1 MDREV
6 IFRDYQ
12 EQVATDHNNIQ
23 DYVQTAMDNIV
34 HDAVAATR
42 KYSGLMATKTGQV
55 EVTVGAGR
63 VYDAGA
69 VYNLRSVLT
78 QSLATYVAAAA
89 RRMVTISAYGQ
100 TVETDVETR
109 DYLTDVDT
117 GTVEPRAVAM
127 TRSRDV
133 QIVFTAGA
141 EAADPVPPAVP
152 ATHVVIANILLDT
165 TQIIS
170 IDMQD
175 QNAVVST
182 DALDIRTD
190 LLEAFKAIIEP
201 RVTSLASD
209 LADLANRVSGLSDKQ
224 DLSRVVEDLARVK
237 ESLRYPSDASGF
249 DADFFLDINKSDT
262 TNTLLLGYDTKIQE
276 GIRFPDANAN
286 QFEISLFSAN
296 DPNASNVGGFLMP
309 KYIEVVKVQT
319 GAYKE
324 SLGIA
329 QYGYQVHNMQVGY
342 MSRTRLRYGGG
353 LEVCTNGN
361 NYNIP
366 GQPANATNLYDF
378 GSVGFTTYYQNYQDT
393 APGMQWH
400 QGYRTDN
407 WWLDT
412 WEEPFMYDVYTNQAI
427 TGAQVA
433 QTFLVSNDMIA
444 TRVGFYIT
452 AKGAN
457 EDIHI
462 ALAEV
467 TAGQPDLT
475 KVCLKTVYPQASIV
489 NGWNTLPI
497 QPTFLAK
504 GKRYAFVF
512 ISNANHQIGMTSGQS
527 YLDGTFF
534 YSTDGLYYL
543 GDLTKDMMIQVYGAQ
558 FAAAQ
563 VAIEFAPIT
572 LDGGFR
578 TVDILTEQWVPGSCD
593 LVYEMRPNGSGQWE
607 PLVPDNSGVLAQ
619 APPLAQFRAR
629 FVGTQDMMP
638 ILHLT
643 GSRVTVYRPKTAFK
657 HVSKAQTVPAMSS
670 TANNLVMEIL
680 LEGFDSTPH
689 TYGITVRVGSTE
701 YNPVTTVSAVK
712 DATAKRVQKTFTFS
726 LPAGTTSFVIEQ
738 TGTTNSPQV
747 TYHVAERVYYTK

>member
-1 MDREV
+1 MDRQV

-34 HDAVAATR
+34 SDAVSATR
-42 KYSGLMATKTGQV
+42 KYSGLMVTKTGQV

-63 VYDAGA
+63 IYDKGA
-69 VYNLRSVLT
+69 VYALRSVLT

-89 RRMVTISAYGQ
+89 RRVITISAYGQ
-100 TVETDVETR
+100 EVETDVETR

-117 GTVEPRAVAM
+117 GTVEPRAVSM
-127 TRSRDV
+127 TRSRDA

-152 ATHVVIANILLDT
+152 ATHVVIANVVVDT
-165 TQIIS
+165 TQIVS

-190 LLEAFKAIIEP
+190 LLETFRSIIEP

-209 LADLANRVSGLSDKQ
+209 LADLANRITGLSSQ
-224 DLSRVVEDLARVK
+224 SDLTRVFLDLARVK
-237 ESLRYPSDASGF
+237 ESLKFPADASGY
-249 DADFFLDINKSDT
+249 DADYFLLPDKSDYG
-262 TNTLLLGYDTKIQE
+262 NTQMLGYDAKVEE
-276 GIRFPDANAN
+276 GIRFNDANAN

-296 DPNASNVGGFLMP
+296 DPNASLVGGYLMP
-309 KYIEVVKVQT
+309 KYTNALKIQT
-319 GAYKE
+319 GSYTE

-342 MSRTRLRYGGG
+342 MARTRVRYGGSYS
-353 LEVCTNGN
+353 VCTNGN
-361 NYNIP
+361 QWATP
-366 GQPANATNLYDF
+366 GEASPMANLYDF
-378 GSVGFTTYYQNYQDT
+378 NTTEFQTVTNYPPTLDHPY
-393 APGMQWH
+393 AWS
-400 QGYRTDN
+400 RTDYY
-407 WWLDT
+407 WIDT
-412 WEEPFMYDVYTNQAI
+412 WEEPFMYEVTANLAI
-427 TGAQVA
+427 NGAQVA
-433 QTFLVSNDMIA
+433 QTFLVSNDIIA
-444 TRVGFYIT
+444 TQLGFYIT
-452 AKGAN
+452 QKAAN

-462 ALAEV
+462 ALCEV
-467 TAGQPDLT
+467 TAGQPDLD
-475 KVCLKTVYPQASIV
+475 KVCLKTTYSQANIV
-489 NGWNTLPI
+489 TGWNLCPI

-534 YSTDGLYYL
+534 YSTDGIYYM

-558 FAAAQ
+558 FASSQ

-578 TVDILTEQWVPGSCD
+578 DIDILAEQWVPGSCE
-593 LVYEMRPNGSGQWE
+593 LVYEMRPNGTGQWQ
-607 PLVPDNSGVLAQ
+607 PLIADNAGVLAV

-629 FVGTQDMMP
+629 FVGTTDMMP
-638 ILHLT
+638 ILHLA
-643 GSRVTVYRPKTAFK
+643 GSRVTVSRPKTAFK
-657 HVSKAQTVPAMSS
+657 HVSTPMTVPAMSNV
-670 TANNLVMEIL
+670 AHNLTFVNL
-680 LEGFDSTPH
+680 LEMFDPTPH
-689 TYGITVRVGSTE
+689 TYAITVRVGGTE
-701 YNPVTTVSAVK
+701 YSPDTTLTELK
-712 DATAKRVQKTFTFS
+712 DATAKRYQKTYTFS
-726 LPAGTTSFVIEQ
+726 LPAGTTHFTIEQ

-747 TYHVAERVYYTK
+747 TYHVAERTFYTK